1 MHFKI
6 RHGLILVSAVCLIS
20 AVPAQARTAYKTTA
34 KTVCLTKTSVHM
46 RKGPG
51 LNYPVQTTIRKG
63 ARVKKIGASGSWTA
77 VKTNGSVSYI
87 KSRYLKK
94 LYKVIY
100 VSGDGVNL
108 RTGPGT
114 GYSSIAVVPQN
125 TRLKC
130 LGKHAGWAKVKY
142 KKRTCYIS
150 SSLTSTRKTASAS
163 GSPAGSICTGSAAGS
178 QSADAIR
185 SKAIFAARAR
195 LGDLYSQSKRN
206 FPGYADCS
214 SLLRDVFLSASGINI
229 GETTSGQIA
238 RLTAYRKPLS
248 ALQAGDILMRIES
261 GSNHAALYIG
271 NGQYIHASSTRGR
284 VIISTYYPASSYWT
298 CCYDAAAYC
307 SSQR

>member
-142 KKRTCYIS
+142 EKRTCYIS
-150 SSLTSTRKTASAS
+150 SALTSTRKTASAS
-163 GSPAGSICTGSAAGS
+163 GSPASSTSTGSAAGS

-195 LGDLYSQSKRN
+195 LGVSLQPVQTEFSWLCRLLQSSARRFSICFRHQYRRN
-206 FPGYADCS
+206 HQRTNRQTYRLQETALRSSGRRYPYAD
-214 SLLRDVFLSASGINI
+214 
-229 GETTSGQIA
+229 
-238 RLTAYRKPLS
+238 
-248 ALQAGDILMRIES
+248 
-261 GSNHAALYIG
+261 
-271 NGQYIHASSTRGR
+271 
-284 VIISTYYPASSYWT
+284 
-298 CCYDAAAYC
+298 
-307 SSQR
+307 

>member
-6 RHGLILVSAVCLIS
+6 RHGLILVSAVCLVS
-20 AVPAQARTAYKTTA
+20 AAPVHARAAYKPTA

-51 LNYPVQTTIRKG
+51 LNYPVQTTIQRG
-63 ARVKKIGASGSWTA
+63 ARVKKIGTSGSWSA
-77 VKTNGSVSYI
+77 VKANGSVSYI

-94 LYKVIY
+94 LYKVVY
-100 VSGDGVNL
+100 VSGNSVNL

-114 GYSSIAVVPQN
+114 TYSSIAVVPQN
-125 TRLKC
+125 TKLKC
-130 LGKHAGWAKVKY
+130 LGKSAGWAKVKY

-150 SSLTSTRKTASAS
+150 SALTSSRKSASAS
-163 GSPAGSICTGSAAGS
+163 GSPSGSNGTNSAASS

-185 SKAIFAARAR
+185 SKAIAAARAR

-214 SLLRDVFLSASGINI
+214 SLLRDVFLSASGVNI

-238 RLTAYRKPLS
+238 RLAAYKKPFS
-248 ALQAGDILMRIES
+248 SLQAGDILMRIEP

-271 NGQYIHASSTRGR
+271 NCQYIHASSTRGR
-284 VIISTYYPASSYWT
+284 VIISTYYPTSTYWT